1 MIPPT
6 SVWQCDSVTV
16 WRYDEVLLSSGL
28 SANWLRLR
36 WEWTER
42 SLARKRSAGPALTLK
57 LSVTQQT
64 GWEYSS
70 KREGAGLFSR
80 ETQPDNSPAN
90 YVLYQYQPSCAAVCS
105 VQQQGTRESAG
116 KKSWCSRCCAL
127 SELRVLDWRPL
138 EDTISLF
145 STINKW
151 RKLHSLSSPSFL
163 CQFEKKER

>member
-1 MIPPT
+1 MTRCCYPLASQLT
-6 SVWQCDSVTV
+6 GWGWGES
-16 WRYDEVLLSSGL
+16 EL
-28 SANWLRLR
+28 SAASLESGQRGQLWLWSWVWHNRQVGSIPVR
-36 WEWTER
+36 ER
-42 SLARKRSAGPALTLK
+42 
-57 LSVTQQT
+57 
-64 GWEYSS
+64 
-70 KREGAGLFSR
+70 AGLFSR

-90 YVLYQYQPSCAAVCS
+90 YVLYQYQPSSAAVCS

>member
-1 MIPPT
+1 M
-6 SVWQCDSVTV
+6 WQCDSVTV
-16 WRYDEVLLSSGL
+16 WQCDEVLLSSGL

-90 YVLYQYQPSCAAVCS
+90 YVLYQYQPSSAAVCS

-116 KKSWCSRCCAL
+116 KKSWCSRCCAVC
-127 SELRVLDWRPL
+127 SVLDWRPL
-138 EDTISLF
+138 EDTISHLT
-145 STINKW
+145 TINKL

-163 CQFEKKER
+163 SQFFTRAPSTR